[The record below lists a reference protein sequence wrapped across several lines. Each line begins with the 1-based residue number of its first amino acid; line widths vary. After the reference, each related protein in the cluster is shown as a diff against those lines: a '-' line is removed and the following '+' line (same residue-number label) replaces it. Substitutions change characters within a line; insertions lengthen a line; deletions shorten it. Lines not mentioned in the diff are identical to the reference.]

1 MRAPGSLLHRQ
12 DELALSG
19 AYKKGGLNV
28 TRHTEPAQNAAFW
41 SRAFI
46 AALRRV
52 AAHLS
57 TAWRHRDGWG
67 APVSRKEKRQMYIIG
82 KCVLNG

>member
-1 MRAPGSLLHRQ
+1 MRFDDIPPFFQ
-12 DELALSG
+12 
-19 AYKKGGLNV
+19 
-28 TRHTEPAQNAAFW
+28 
-41 SRAFI
+41 